1 MKTAVRYCLVCEGI
15 VRGGKCGCDS
25 AGFSANLQP
34 LTFQSGRIVRRAV
47 ITAALAGLVWLFF
60 KGL

>member
-25 AGFSANLQP
+25 AGFSANLQS
-34 LTFQSGRIVRRAV
+34 LNFQPGRIVRNAI
-47 ITAALAGLVWLFF
+47 ITAALAGIGWLFF